1 MFGVNPHHY
10 WLPAHDGNFWGSGLQ
25 PHVLQQCPA
34 IIDTYISGD
43 GPSGWKAVQAKP
55 SILAKYR
62 KCVFRDVKLQNLP

>member
-1 MFGVNPHHY
+1 M
-10 WLPAHDGNFWGSGLQ
+10 

-34 IIDTYISGD
+34 IIDTYILGD

>member
-1 MFGVNPHHY
+1 M
-10 WLPAHDGNFWGSGLQ
+10 

-34 IIDTYISGD
+34 IIETYISGN

-62 KCVFRDVKLQNLP
+62 KRIFRDVKLQNLP